1 MNQEIKL
8 GYFKPSIADAE
19 AFLHMLYNVD
29 ELEHNADAERQLF
42 TEAIKFL
49 NAHFHSDVVQI
60 AEYIEGIEIGVLDGD
75 CSRHLLGILDN
86 IRLLGIDPLIP
97 DSMEASMIGSIEKIR
112 TNTEQFGERFHFWND
127 YSQNV
132 VDSIENNSLHFIF
145 IDGDHTYEAV
155 KRDYELYYPKV
166 KKGGMMFFHDSR
178 MNRGG
183 ANFHVGSS
191 KFVDELIANYGNN
204 LILVGEAFSLTCF
217 IKK

>member
-1 MNQEIKL
+1 MNAEIKL
-8 GYFKPSIADAE
+8 GYFNPSLADSE
-19 AFLHMLYNVD
+19 SFIHIINKVD
-29 ELEHNADAERQLF
+29 VLEHNPDSERRLFADAI
-42 TEAIKFL
+42 TFL
-49 NAHFHSDVVQI
+49 NSHFSHQELHVEHID
-60 AEYIEGIEIGVLDGD
+60 GIEIGVLDGE
-75 CSRHLLGILDN
+75 CSRHLLGISDKV
-86 IRLLGIDPLIP
+86 RLLGIDPLIP

-112 TNTEQFGERFHFWND
+112 ANTQQFGERFHFWND

-132 VDSIENNSLHFIF
+132 VDSIENDSLHFIF
-145 IDGDHTYEAV
+145 IDGDHNYEAV

-191 KFVDELIANYGNN
+191 KFVDELIASYGNN